1 MRNAKF
7 DVVAVRRCR
16 DATRVDSSNYRNEPK
31 KHRGGYF
38 AHRCVSFQIQ
48 STAVRAGIGLCEAPD
63 LDRRTAAPF
72 AG

>member
-31 KHRGGYF
+31 KHRGGISPIV
-38 AHRCVSFQIQ
+38 VSR
-48 STAVRAGIGLCEAPD
+48 SKYNPLPSEPE
-63 LDRRTAAPF
+63 
-72 AG
+72 